1 MVLIGASRRTF
12 TNKET
17 NEKVIYYKV
26 FAGDTPGRNDLALR
40 IDEFTLGE
48 RKFNEFNV
56 ASFIQNKTKVRIYYD
71 KYGKV
76 QEISAD

>member
-1 MVLIGASRRTF
+1 MVIIGASKRTF

-26 FAGDTPGRNDLALR
+26 FTGDVPGKNDIALS

-48 RKFNEFNV
+48 RKFKEFNV
-56 ASFIQNKTKVRIYYD
+56 ASLIENKTKVRIYYD

-76 QEISAD
+76 QEISAN